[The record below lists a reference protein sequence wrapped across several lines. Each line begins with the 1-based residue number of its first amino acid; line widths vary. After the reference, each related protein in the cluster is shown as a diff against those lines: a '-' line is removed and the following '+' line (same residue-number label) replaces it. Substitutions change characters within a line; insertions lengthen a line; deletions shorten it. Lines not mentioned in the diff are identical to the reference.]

1 MNLRDLFPEAVV
13 NQETGQGPEWLTLPL
28 DGQFIHFPLETL
40 SQREQALLNLQESQP
55 ALQSSDQDV
64 WHQFLVQKKGGLPTK
79 LERVQL
85 LYLEHGIP
93 LSSDL
98 LDLFYG
104 LLPHLTALVELHATR
119 TVLVLDQTI
128 PFEVEALIQDILP
141 AVESDFGTKLT
152 IFFGNSW
159 TKLQAEELRQ
169 VFDSEYQLFS
179 DFVPLK
185 GSEQT
190 ISFAKM
196 ALWARSGQLNL
207 GVIPEKIRH
216 YIDESKDMADIIE
229 AMWTSQT
236 NLVQTAQKLFMH
248 RNSLQYKL
256 DKFHSLSGLNLKNL
270 DDLAF
275 CHLLML
281 NG

>member
-13 NQETGQGPEWLTLPL
+13 NQMEEMAQGWLSQPL
-28 DGQFIHFPLETL
+28 EDQFIHFPLETL

-55 ALQSSDQDV
+55 ALQSSVQDV

-119 TVLVLDQTI
+119 TLLVLDQTI

-216 YIDESKDMADIIE
+216 YIDESKDMVDIIE

>member
-55 ALQSSDQDV
+55 ALQSSVQDV

-119 TVLVLDQTI
+119 TLLVLDQTI

-216 YIDESKDMADIIE
+216 YIDESKDMVDIIE

>member
-1 MNLRDLFPEAVV
+1 MNLRELFPEAVV
-13 NQETGQGPEWLTLPL
+13 NQKEKMGQGWLTQPL
-28 DGQFIHFPLETL
+28 GDQFIHFPLESL
-40 SQREQALLNLQESQP
+40 SQREQALLDLQEPQS
-55 ALQSSDQDV
+55 ALQVSGEDA

-79 LERVQL
+79 LEGVQL
-85 LYLEHGIP
+85 LYLEHGFP

-104 LLPHLTALVELHATR
+104 LFPHLTALVELSSTR
-119 TVLVLDQTI
+119 TVLVLDQTT
-128 PFEVEALIQDILP
+128 PFEVETLVQDILP
-141 AVESDFGTKLT
+141 AVENDFGTKLT

-216 YIDESKDMADIIE
+216 YIDDSKDIADIIE
-229 AMWTSQT
+229 AMWASQT

-275 CHLLML
+275 CHLLIL

>member
-28 DGQFIHFPLETL
+28 DGQFIHFPLEAL

-196 ALWARSGQLNL
+196 ALWARSGQRNL
-207 GVIPEKIRH
+207 GAIPEKIRH
-216 YIDESKDMADIIE
+216 YIDESKDMVDIIE
-229 AMWTSQT
+229 AMWASQT

-275 CHLLML
+275 CHLLIL

>member
-1 MNLRDLFPEAVV
+1 MNLRELFPEAVV

-28 DGQFIHFPLETL
+28 DGQFIHFPLEAL

-216 YIDESKDMADIIE
+216 YIDESKDMVDIIE

>member
-55 ALQSSDQDV
+55 ALQSSVQDV

-119 TVLVLDQTI
+119 TLLVLDQTI

-216 YIDESKDMADIIE
+216 YIDESKDMVDIIE

-256 DKFHSLSGLNLKNL
+256 DKFHNLSGLNLKNL

-275 CHLLML
+275 CHLLIL

>member
-28 DGQFIHFPLETL
+28 DGQFIHFPLEAL

-141 AVESDFGTKLT
+141 AVENDFGTKLT

-179 DFVPLK
+179 DFVHLK
-185 GSEQT
+185 GNEQT

-216 YIDESKDMADIIE
+216 YIDDSKDMADIIE
-229 AMWTSQT
+229 AMWSSQT

-256 DKFHSLSGLNLKNL
+256 DKFHNLSGLNLKNL

-275 CHLLML
+275 CHLLIL

>member
-13 NQETGQGPEWLTLPL
+13 NQMEEMAQGWLSQPL
-28 DGQFIHFPLETL
+28 EDQFIHFPLETL
-40 SQREQALLNLQESQP
+40 SQREQALLDLQEPQS
-55 ALQSSDQDV
+55 ALQVSGEDA

-79 LERVQL
+79 LEGVQL
-85 LYLEHGIP
+85 LYLEHGFP

-104 LLPHLTALVELHATR
+104 LFPHLTALVELSSTR
-119 TVLVLDQTI
+119 TVLVLDQTT
-128 PFEVEALIQDILP
+128 PFEVETLVQDILP
-141 AVESDFGTKLT
+141 AVENDFGTKLT

-159 TKLQAEELRQ
+159 TRLQAEELRQ

-179 DFVPLK
+179 DFVRFK
-185 GSEQT
+185 GNEQT

-216 YIDESKDMADIIE
+216 YIDDSKDMADIIE
-229 AMWTSQT
+229 AMWASQT

-256 DKFHSLSGLNLKNL
+256 DKFHGLSGLNLKNL

-275 CHLLML
+275 CHLLIL

>member
-55 ALQSSDQDV
+55 ALQSSVQDV

-104 LLPHLTALVELHATR
+104 LFPHLTALVELSSTR
-119 TVLVLDQTI
+119 TVLVLDQTT
-128 PFEVEALIQDILP
+128 PFEVETLVQDILP
-141 AVESDFGTKLT
+141 AVENDFGTKLT

-159 TKLQAEELRQ
+159 TRLQAEELRQ

-216 YIDESKDMADIIE
+216 YIDESKDMVDIIE

>member
-55 ALQSSDQDV
+55 ALQSSVQDV

-119 TVLVLDQTI
+119 TLLVLDQTI

-196 ALWARSGQLNL
+196 ALWARSGQRNL
-207 GVIPEKIRH
+207 GAIPEKIRH
-216 YIDESKDMADIIE
+216 YIDESKDMVDIIE
-229 AMWTSQT
+229 AMWASQT

-275 CHLLML
+275 CHLLIL

>member
-13 NQETGQGPEWLTLPL
+13 NQMEEMAQGWLSQPL
-28 DGQFIHFPLETL
+28 EDQFIHFPLETL

-119 TVLVLDQTI
+119 TLLVLDQTI

-196 ALWARSGQLNL
+196 ALWARSGQRNL
-207 GVIPEKIRH
+207 GAIPEKIRH
-216 YIDESKDMADIIE
+216 YIDESKDMVDIIE
-229 AMWTSQT
+229 AMWASQT

-275 CHLLML
+275 CHLLIL

>member
-1 MNLRDLFPEAVV
+1 MNLRELFPEAVV
-13 NQETGQGPEWLTLPL
+13 NQREEMGQGWLSQPL
-28 DGQFIHFPLETL
+28 GDQFIHFPIESL
-40 SQREQALLNLQESQP
+40 SQREQALLDLQEPQS
-55 ALQSSDQDV
+55 ALQASGEDA

-79 LERVQL
+79 LEGVQL
-85 LYLEHGIP
+85 LYLEHGFP

-104 LLPHLTALVELHATR
+104 LFPHLTALVELSSTR
-119 TVLVLDQTI
+119 TVLVLDQTT
-128 PFEVEALIQDILP
+128 PFEVETLVQDILP
-141 AVESDFGTKLT
+141 AVENDFGTKLT

-159 TKLQAEELRQ
+159 TRLQAEELRQ

-216 YIDESKDMADIIE
+216 YIDDSKDIADIIE
-229 AMWTSQT
+229 AMWASQT

>member
-28 DGQFIHFPLETL
+28 DGQFIHFPLEAL

-104 LLPHLTALVELHATR
+104 LLPQLTALVELHATR

-159 TKLQAEELRQ
+159 TKLQAEEMRQ
-169 VFDSEYQLFS
+169 VFDSETQLFS
-179 DFVPLK
+179 DFVRFK

-196 ALWARSGQLNL
+196 ALWARSGQWNL
-207 GVIPEKIRH
+207 GAIPEKIRH

-229 AMWTSQT
+229 AMWASQT

-275 CHLLML
+275 CHLLIL

>member
-28 DGQFIHFPLETL
+28 DGQFIHFPLEAL

-119 TVLVLDQTI
+119 TLLVLDQTI

-152 IFFGNSW
+152 IFFGNNW

-179 DFVPLK
+179 DFVRFK
-185 GSEQT
+185 GNEQT

-216 YIDESKDMADIIE
+216 YIDDSKDMADIIE

>member
-13 NQETGQGPEWLTLPL
+13 NQMEEMAQGWLSQPL
-28 DGQFIHFPLETL
+28 EDQFIHFPLETL

-196 ALWARSGQLNL
+196 ALWARSGQRNL
-207 GVIPEKIRH
+207 GAIPEKIRH
-216 YIDESKDMADIIE
+216 YIDESKDMVDIIE
-229 AMWTSQT
+229 AMWASQT

>member
-55 ALQSSDQDV
+55 ALQSSVQDV

-104 LLPHLTALVELHATR
+104 LFPHLTALVELSSTR
-119 TVLVLDQTI
+119 TVLVLDQTT
-128 PFEVEALIQDILP
+128 PFEVETLVQDILP
-141 AVESDFGTKLT
+141 AVENDFGTKLT

-159 TKLQAEELRQ
+159 TRLQAEELRQ

-216 YIDESKDMADIIE
+216 YIDDSKDMADIIE
-229 AMWTSQT
+229 AMWASQT

>member
-13 NQETGQGPEWLTLPL
+13 NQMEEMAQGWLSQPL
-28 DGQFIHFPLETL
+28 EDQFIHFPLETL

-119 TVLVLDQTI
+119 TLLVLDQTI

-216 YIDESKDMADIIE
+216 YIDESKDMVDIIE

>member
-1 MNLRDLFPEAVV
+1 MNLRELFPEAVV

-28 DGQFIHFPLETL
+28 DGQFIHFPLEAL

-196 ALWARSGQLNL
+196 ALWARSGQRNL
-207 GVIPEKIRH
+207 GAIPEKIRH
-216 YIDESKDMADIIE
+216 YIDDSKDMADIIE
-229 AMWTSQT
+229 AMWSSQT

-275 CHLLML
+275 CHLLIL

>member
-28 DGQFIHFPLETL
+28 DGQFIHFPLEAL

-196 ALWARSGQLNL
+196 ALWARSGQRNL
-207 GVIPEKIRH
+207 GAIPEKIRH

-229 AMWTSQT
+229 AMWASQT

-275 CHLLML
+275 CHLLIL

>member
-55 ALQSSDQDV
+55 ALQSSVQDV

-119 TVLVLDQTI
+119 TLLVLDQTI

-216 YIDESKDMADIIE
+216 YIDDSKDMADIIE
-229 AMWTSQT
+229 AMWASQT

-256 DKFHSLSGLNLKNL
+256 DKFHGLSGLNLKNL

-275 CHLLML
+275 CHLLIL

>member
-1 MNLRDLFPEAVV
+1 MNLRELFPEAVV

-28 DGQFIHFPLETL
+28 DGQFIHFPLEAL

-196 ALWARSGQLNL
+196 ALWARSGQRNL
-207 GVIPEKIRH
+207 GAIPEKIRH
-216 YIDESKDMADIIE
+216 YIDESKDMVDIIE
-229 AMWTSQT
+229 AMWASQT

-275 CHLLML
+275 CHLLIL

>member
-1 MNLRDLFPEAVV
+1 MNLRELFPEAVV
-13 NQETGQGPEWLTLPL
+13 NQREEMGQGWLSQPL
-28 DGQFIHFPLETL
+28 GDQFIHFPIESL
-40 SQREQALLNLQESQP
+40 SQREQALLDLQEPQS
-55 ALQSSDQDV
+55 ALQASGEDA

-79 LERVQL
+79 LEGVQL
-85 LYLEHGIP
+85 LYLEHGFP

-104 LLPHLTALVELHATR
+104 LFPHLTALVELSSTR
-119 TVLVLDQTI
+119 TVLVLDQTT
-128 PFEVEALIQDILP
+128 PFEVETLVQDILP
-141 AVESDFGTKLT
+141 AVENDFGTKLT

-216 YIDESKDMADIIE
+216 YIDDSKDMADIIE
-229 AMWTSQT
+229 AMWSSQT

-275 CHLLML
+275 CHLLIL

>member
-55 ALQSSDQDV
+55 ALQSSVQDV

-119 TVLVLDQTI
+119 TLLVLDQTI

-152 IFFGNSW
+152 IFFFFIW

-216 YIDESKDMADIIE
+216 YIDESKDMVDIIE

>member
-13 NQETGQGPEWLTLPL
+13 NQMEEMAQGWLSQPL
-28 DGQFIHFPLETL
+28 EDQFIHFPLETL

-196 ALWARSGQLNL
+196 ALWARSGQRNL
-207 GVIPEKIRH
+207 GAIPEKIRH

-229 AMWTSQT
+229 AMWASQT

-275 CHLLML
+275 CHLLIL

>member
-28 DGQFIHFPLETL
+28 DGQFIHFPLEAL

-141 AVESDFGTKLT
+141 AVENDFGTKLT

-179 DFVPLK
+179 DFVHLK
-185 GSEQT
+185 GNEQT

-216 YIDESKDMADIIE
+216 YIDDSKDMADIIE
-229 AMWTSQT
+229 AMWASQT

-256 DKFHSLSGLNLKNL
+256 DKFHNLSGLNLKNL

-275 CHLLML
+275 CHLLIL

>member
-119 TVLVLDQTI
+119 TLLVLDQTI

-196 ALWARSGQLNL
+196 ALWARSGQRNL
-207 GVIPEKIRH
+207 GAIPEKIRH
-216 YIDESKDMADIIE
+216 YIDDSKDMVDIIE
-229 AMWTSQT
+229 AMWASQT

-275 CHLLML
+275 CHLLIL

>member
-119 TVLVLDQTI
+119 TLLVLDQTI

-141 AVESDFGTKLT
+141 AVENDFGTKLT

>member
-55 ALQSSDQDV
+55 ALQSSVQDV

-119 TVLVLDQTI
+119 TLLVLDQTI

-216 YIDESKDMADIIE
+216 YIDESKDMVDIIE

-275 CHLLML
+275 CHLLIL

>member
-1 MNLRDLFPEAVV
+1 MNLRELFPEAVV
-13 NQETGQGPEWLTLPL
+13 NQKEEMGQGWLSQPL
-28 DGQFIHFPLETL
+28 GDQFIHFPIESL

-119 TVLVLDQTI
+119 TVLVLDQTT
-128 PFEVEALIQDILP
+128 PFEVETLVQDILP
-141 AVESDFGTKLT
+141 AVENDFGTKLT

-159 TKLQAEELRQ
+159 TRLQAEELRQ

-216 YIDESKDMADIIE
+216 YIDDSKDMADIIE
-229 AMWTSQT
+229 AMWSSQT

>member
-13 NQETGQGPEWLTLPL
+13 NQMEEMAQGWLSQPL
-28 DGQFIHFPLETL
+28 EDQFIHFPLETL

-159 TKLQAEELRQ
+159 TRLQAEELRQ

-179 DFVPLK
+179 DFVRFK
-185 GSEQT
+185 GNEQT

-207 GVIPEKIRH
+207 GIIPEKIRH
-216 YIDESKDMADIIE
+216 YIDDSKDMADIIE
-229 AMWTSQT
+229 AMWSSQT

-275 CHLLML
+275 CHLLIL

>member
-196 ALWARSGQLNL
+196 ALWARSGQRNL
-207 GVIPEKIRH
+207 GAIPEKIRH
-216 YIDESKDMADIIE
+216 YIDDSKDMVDIIE
-229 AMWTSQT
+229 AMWASQT

-275 CHLLML
+275 CHLLIL

>member
-13 NQETGQGPEWLTLPL
+13 NQMEEMAQGWLSQPL
-28 DGQFIHFPLETL
+28 EDQFIHFPLETL

-196 ALWARSGQLNL
+196 ALWARSGQRNL
-207 GVIPEKIRH
+207 GAIPEKIRH
-216 YIDESKDMADIIE
+216 YIDESKDMVDIIE
-229 AMWTSQT
+229 AMWASQT

-256 DKFHSLSGLNLKNL
+256 DKFHSLSGLNLINL

-275 CHLLML
+275 CHLLIL

>member
-1 MNLRDLFPEAVV
+1 MNLRELFPEAVV
-13 NQETGQGPEWLTLPL
+13 NQKEEMGQGWLSQPL
-28 DGQFIHFPLETL
+28 GDQFIHFPLESL
-40 SQREQALLNLQESQP
+40 SQREQALLDLQEPQS
-55 ALQSSDQDV
+55 ALQVSGEDA

-79 LERVQL
+79 LEGVQL
-85 LYLEHGIP
+85 LYLEHGFP

-104 LLPHLTALVELHATR
+104 LFPHLTALVELSSTR
-119 TVLVLDQTI
+119 TVLVLDQTT
-128 PFEVEALIQDILP
+128 PFEVETLVQDILP
-141 AVESDFGTKLT
+141 AVENDFGTKLT

-159 TKLQAEELRQ
+159 TRLQAEELRQ

-179 DFVPLK
+179 DFVRFK
-185 GSEQT
+185 GNEQT
-190 ISFAKM
+190 ISFEKM

-216 YIDESKDMADIIE
+216 YIDDSKDMADIIE
-229 AMWTSQT
+229 AMWASQT

-256 DKFHSLSGLNLKNL
+256 DKFHSLSVLNLIYL
-270 DDLAF
+270 YDLAF
-275 CHLLML
+275 CHLLIL

>member
-1 MNLRDLFPEAVV
+1 MNLRELFPEAVV
-13 NQETGQGPEWLTLPL
+13 NQTEEMGQGWLSQPL
-28 DGQFIHFPLETL
+28 GDQFIHFPLESL
-40 SQREQALLNLQESQP
+40 SQREQALLDLQEPQS
-55 ALQSSDQDV
+55 ALQASGEDV
-64 WHQFLVQKKGGLPTK
+64 WHQFFVQKKGGLPTK
-79 LERVQL
+79 LEGVQL
-85 LYLEHGIP
+85 LCLEHGFP

-104 LLPHLTALVELHATR
+104 LFPHLTALVELSSTR
-119 TVLVLDQTI
+119 TVFVLDQTT
-128 PFEVEALIQDILP
+128 PFEVETLVQDILP
-141 AVESDFGTKLT
+141 AVENDFGTKLT

-159 TKLQAEELRQ
+159 TRLQAEELRQ

-179 DFVPLK
+179 DFVRFK
-185 GSEQT
+185 GNEQT

-216 YIDESKDMADIIE
+216 YIDDSKDMADIIE
-229 AMWTSQT
+229 AMWASQT

>member
-13 NQETGQGPEWLTLPL
+13 NQMEEMAQGWLSQPL
-28 DGQFIHFPLETL
+28 EDQFIHFPLETL
-40 SQREQALLNLQESQP
+40 SQREQALLDLQAPQR
-55 ALQSSDQDV
+55 AVQSVDEDS
-64 WHQFLVQKKGGLPTK
+64 WYQFLVQKKGNLPVK
-79 LERVQL
+79 FEAVQW
-85 LYLEHGIP
+85 LYLEHVDP
-93 LSSDL
+93 LSSEL
-98 LDLFYG
+98 LDLFKG
-104 LLPHLTALVELHATR
+104 LLPHLTALVETSSTR

-128 PFEVEALIQDILP
+128 PFEVEDLVQDILP
-141 AVESDFGTKLT
+141 TVESDFGLKLT

-159 TKLQAEELRQ
+159 TKLQAEEMRQ
-169 VFDSEYQLFS
+169 VFDSETQLFS
-179 DFVPLK
+179 DFVRFR

-196 ALWARSGQLNL
+196 ALWARSGQRNL
-207 GVIPEKIRH
+207 GAIPEKIRH
-216 YIDESKDMADIIE
+216 YIDDSKDMVDIIE
-229 AMWTSQT
+229 AMWASQT

>member
-13 NQETGQGPEWLTLPL
+13 NQMEEMAQGWLSQPL
-28 DGQFIHFPLETL
+28 EDQFIHFPLETL

-196 ALWARSGQLNL
+196 ALWARSGQRNL
-207 GVIPEKIRH
+207 GAIPEKIRH

-229 AMWTSQT
+229 AMWASQT

-256 DKFHSLSGLNLKNL
+256 DKFHNLSGLNLKNL

-275 CHLLML
+275 CHLLIL

>member
-28 DGQFIHFPLETL
+28 DGQFIHFPLEAL

-55 ALQSSDQDV
+55 ALQSSVQDV

-216 YIDESKDMADIIE
+216 YIDESKDMVDIIE

>member
-55 ALQSSDQDV
+55 ALQSSVQDV

-119 TVLVLDQTI
+119 TLLVLDQTI